1 MRIINKYAEHEID
14 GVNATKS
21 FRLKQMSTQLI
32 TENHT
37 ICHRN
42 KSILNDGKQYW
53 MQSTRNMAQEARTA
67 RNQFG
72 VI

>member
-42 KSILNDGKQYW
+42 KLILNDGKQY
-53 MQSTRNMAQEARTA
+53 
-67 RNQFG
+67 
-72 VI
+72 